1 MQRVVFVLLAV
12 LLAVSSASRLCL
24 HDTAT
29 LTLVDTSQENSFCTH
44 EDGCL
49 VEWSIEVDTDQL
61 DPVSETAQRPRWP
74 ISILVGP
81 QKTPITTIYPELDDV
96 DVMCS
101 PTGDIIMTTQTTAN
115 NERLRFI
122 WSYDTTGAYSC
133 MELFSHLDPASGFRN
148 FQALFAFD
156 GSIMFNAA
164 FSSRDSFHSLYHQQV
179 ECPTSSPVQP
189 HGGEP
194 MRPSPSAAPVSQM
207 DHACANNIPCTY
219 DSTYWSKQED
229 SPTYLA
235 LASERVC
242 GVTNEDIFEKKGDYI
257 KLKPNIASQARRLF
271 VQKLTV
277 ASYGCHYPQGQES
290 FEAFESL
297 NRYLSD
303 PVNCNSDVY
312 HQDWMDTL
320 SSYEQGRLEI
330 PNCKDMVGGKI
341 GKASN
346 HTSPCASCE
355 DKRDIYLYWA
365 IAATVLAGILLCAF
379 AIVLVFLLAYVCADP
394 RYGGGRR
401 AFARISSAIRDE
413 SDDEEDGEEM
423 MGQEMEARQEKPKKR
438 KKKAKRVSAP
448 RSSSPPLRQ
457 TVHSDDDDDDIDYD
471 GLVF

>member
-1 MQRVVFVLLAV
+1 MKRVIIVLLAF
-12 LLAVSSASRLCL
+12 LLAVGSASRLCL
-24 HDTAT
+24 HDKVT
-29 LTLVDTSQENSFCTH
+29 LTLVDTSKENSFCTH

-49 VEWSIEVDTDQL
+49 IEWSVEVDTEQL

-96 DVMCS
+96 EVMCS
-101 PTGDIIMTTQTTAN
+101 PTGDIMMTTQKTAN
-115 NERLRFI
+115 NERMRII

-133 MELFSHLDPASGFRN
+133 MDLFSHLDPSSGFRN
-148 FQALFAFD
+148 FQALLAFD

-179 ECPTSSPVQP
+179 ECPTSFPVQP

-194 MRPSPSAAPVSQM
+194 MRPSPSAAPVSHL
-207 DHACANNIPCTY
+207 DHDCTNDIVCTY
-219 DSTYWSKQED
+219 DSTYWRKQED
-229 SPTYLA
+229 SSTYLA

-242 GVTNEDIFEKKGDYI
+242 GVTNEDIFEKKGDYV

-297 NRYLSD
+297 NRYLND

-312 HQDWMDTL
+312 HKEWMDTL

-330 PNCKDMVGGKI
+330 PNCKDMDDGKI
-341 GKASN
+341 GKATN
-346 HTSPCASCE
+346 RTSSSSTCK

-365 IAATVLAGILLCAF
+365 IIVTVLVGILLCAF

-413 SDDEEDGEEM
+413 DDEEEM
-423 MGQEMEARQEKPKKR
+423 MGHEIEHPQEKKPKNR
-438 KKKAKRVSAP
+438 KKKTKRVSTH
-448 RSSSPPLRQ
+448 RSSSPPQRQ
-457 TVHSDDDDDDIDYD
+457 TVLTDSDDEDYIDYE
-471 GLVF
+471 GFEF

>member
-1 MQRVVFVLLAV
+1 MQRVVFVLLV
-12 LLAVSSASRLCL
+12 ILAVVCTASRLCL
-24 HDTAT
+24 HDTVT

-44 EDGCL
+44 ADGCL
-49 VEWSIEVDTDQL
+49 FEWSVEVDTDQL
-61 DPVSETAQRPRWP
+61 DPIAETAQRPRWP
-74 ISILVGP
+74 ITILVGS
-81 QKTPITTIYPELDDV
+81 QKTPITTIHPELNDV

-101 PTGDIIMTTQTTAN
+101 PTGDVIMTTQTTAN

-122 WSYDTTGAYSC
+122 WSYDTTGAYTC

-164 FSSRDSFHSLYHQQV
+164 YSSRDSFHSLYHQQV

-194 MRPSPSAAPVSQM
+194 MLPSPSSAPVAQM
-207 DHACANNIPCTY
+207 DHTCANIIVCTY
-219 DSTYWSKQED
+219 DSTFWSKQED

-257 KLKPNIASQARRLF
+257 KLKSNIASQARRLF

-277 ASYGCHYPQGQES
+277 ASYGCHYPQGKES
-290 FEAFESL
+290 FEAYESM

-303 PVNCNSDVY
+303 PINCNSDVY

-320 SSYEQGRLEI
+320 SNYEQGRLEI
-330 PNCKDMVGGKI
+330 PNCKDMQGGKI
-341 GKASN
+341 GKESN
-346 HTSPCASCE
+346 HTSPCSSCE
-355 DKRDIYLYWA
+355 NKRDIYLYWA
-365 IAATVLAGILLCAF
+365 IAATVLAGVLLCAF

-401 AFARISSAIRDE
+401 AFARISASIRDE
-413 SDDEEDGEEM
+413 SDDDSEQM
-423 MGQEMEARQEKPKKR
+423 VGQEMKERPKK
-438 KKKAKRVSAP
+438 KKKTKRAKRVDTPSP
-448 RSSSPPLRQ
+448 SPPPSLRR
-457 TVHSDDDDDDIDYD
+457 TVQSDVNETYIDLD
-471 GLVF
+471 GIEL